1 MKVRDETGNVKFKR
15 PYLSNTWSTVLS
27 WSCIRRWTKKSSE
40 HCWKTVL
47 AAAEHI
53 IVVYIHMWGFKLKRL
68 RRGYVCY
75 STIISKQSNLQ
86 HLYKRGTWQSNKI
99 HLILIN
105 QITEPQFGT
114 DLLSHLYSRKCQLE
128 QVTVDC
134 IQAAWEYLQRW
145 RFHSTPCP
153 VWSSLWPSSR
163 SVDLFFPISYENLF
177 WLAFVFCLSS
187 FPYQRTK

>member
-1 MKVRDETGNVKFKR
+1 MNK
-15 PYLSNTWSTVLS
+15 
-27 WSCIRRWTKKSSE
+27 KKSSE
-40 HCWKTVL
+40 HCWKTVV

-53 IVVYIHMWGFKLKRL
+53 IVVYIHMWGYKLKRL

-75 STIISKQSNLQ
+75 STIISKQSANLQ

-145 RFHSTPCP
+145 RFHSTPAQ
-153 VWSSLWPSSR
+153 SG
-163 SVDLFFPISYENLF
+163 
-177 WLAFVFCLSS
+177 LASGHPHDQLIYFSQYLM
-187 FPYQRTK
+187 RTCFD